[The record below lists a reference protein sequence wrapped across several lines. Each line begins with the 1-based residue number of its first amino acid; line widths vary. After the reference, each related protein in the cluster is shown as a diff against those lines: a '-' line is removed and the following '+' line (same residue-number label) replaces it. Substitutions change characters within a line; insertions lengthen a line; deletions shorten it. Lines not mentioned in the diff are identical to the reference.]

1 MRIKE
6 ISMAASA
13 LAMFGVV
20 APLAAQT
27 VSAAGPSSAL
37 SGVAGVTDYSGSE
50 IINNSASADANGKD
64 GTASG
69 LSHAGIGFES
79 DDLILY
85 QVPNFD
91 FGKNNK
97 IGVGTFDMLDSVQ
110 NNSSNRMAVIVDNRF
125 TDPNAVGAKEYN
137 WKLSAQA
144 GDFVDTADSNKKLD
158 TSVAKIVINDS
169 NSKGKVAY
177 NKPKD
182 QNGPHSTGNIYA
194 IDGTPGA
201 FPAGLAMAGNSGN
214 DIVISSSAPVVVAS
228 AANNTQPGASGLV
241 FTNKDSVVLQT
252 IAGGTN
258 KLVPNHV
265 YVAPITWTLTASPL
279 Q

>member
-6 ISMAASA
+6 ISMATSA

-27 VSAAGPSSAL
+27 VNAANPSSAL
-37 SGVAGVTDYSGSE
+37 EGQAGVTDYSGSE
-50 IINNSASADANGKD
+50 ILNNSASADANGSGK
-64 GTASG
+64 ASG

-97 IGVGTFDMLDSVQ
+97 IGVGTFDMLDSVPS
-110 NNSSNRMAVIVDNRF
+110 NSSNRMAVIVDNRF
-125 TDPNAVGAKEYN
+125 TDPGAIVGSKKYN
-137 WKLSAQA
+137 WTLSAQA
-144 GDFVDTADSNKKLD
+144 GDFTDTTDPAKTLD
-158 TSVAKIVINDS
+158 TTVAKIVINDS
-169 NSKGKVAY
+169 NSKGKVQY

-194 IDGTPGA
+194 VDGTPGA
-201 FPAGLAMAGNSGN
+201 LPTGLSMGN
-214 DIVISSSAPVVVAS
+214 DIVISGNTPANVAV
-228 AANNTQPGASGLV
+228 ADDNTQPGATGLV
-241 FTNKDSVVLQT
+241 FSNKDSAVLQT

>member
-50 IINNSASADANGKD
+50 IINNSASADANG
-64 GTASG
+64 SG
-69 LSHAGIGFES
+69 KATGKSQAGIGFES
-79 DDLILY
+79 GDLILY

-97 IGVGTFDMLDSVQ
+97 IGVGTFDMLDSVP
-110 NNSSNRMAVIVDNRF
+110 NNNSNRMAVIVDNRF
-125 TDPNAVGAKEYN
+125 TSTSTAAKKDYN
-137 WKLSAQA
+137 WTLSAHA
-144 GDFVDTADSNKKLD
+144 GDFADTAGGTSLTSSN
-158 TSVAKIVINDS
+158 AKIVINDS
-169 NSKGKVAY
+169 TFKDFVKYA
-177 NKPKD
+177 KPND
-182 QNGPHSTGNIYA
+182 QNTTHKTGAIYEVA
-194 IDGTPGA
+194 NVSDTMDG
-201 FPAGLAMAGNSGN
+201 LSMNN
-214 DIVISSSAPVVVAS
+214 DIDISSKEAVIAEAKDSKAPGTV
-228 AANNTQPGASGLV
+228 GLV
-241 FTNKDSVVLQT
+241 FTGKKSAVLQT
-252 IAGGTN
+252 IAGHTN
-258 KLVPNHV
+258 DIVPTHV
-265 YVAPITWTLTASPL
+265 YVAPITWTLTSSLL

>member
-6 ISMAASA
+6 ISMATSA
-13 LAMFGVV
+13 LAMFSVA

-27 VSAAGPSSAL
+27 VNADSAL
-37 SGVAGVTDYSGSE
+37 EGQAGVTDYSGSE
-50 IINNSASADANGKD
+50 ILNNSASAAANGSGK
-64 GTASG
+64 ASG
-69 LSHAGIGFES
+69 VSHAGVGFES
-79 DDLILY
+79 GDLILY

-97 IGVGTFDMLDSVQ
+97 IGVGTFDMLDSVS

-125 TDPNAVGAKEYN
+125 TDPTAVGAKQYN
-137 WKLSAQA
+137 WTLSAQA
-144 GDFVDTADSNKKLD
+144 GDFTDTTDPTKTLD
-158 TSVAKIVINDS
+158 TTVAKIVINDS
-169 NSKGKVAY
+169 NSTGKVEY

-182 QNGPHSTGNIYA
+182 QNGPHSTGNIYE
-194 IDGTPGA
+194 IDGTPVA
-201 FPAGLAMAGNSGN
+201 LPTGLSMGN
-214 DIVISSSAPVVVAS
+214 DIVISGNTPANVAT
-228 AANNTQPGASGLV
+228 ADDNTQPGATGLV
-241 FTNKDSVVLQT
+241 FTKNDSAVLQT

>member
-50 IINNSASADANGKD
+50 IINNSASADANG
-64 GTASG
+64 SG
-69 LSHAGIGFES
+69 KATGKSQAGIGFES
-79 DDLILY
+79 GDLILY

-97 IGVGTFDMLDSVQ
+97 IGVGTFDMLDSVP
-110 NNSSNRMAVIVDNRF
+110 NNNSNRMAVIVDNRF
-125 TDPNAVGAKEYN
+125 TDPTAVGAKNYN
-137 WKLSAQA
+137 WTLSAQA
-144 GDFVDTADSNKKLD
+144 DDFTDTADHTKTLD
-158 TSVAKIVINDS
+158 TTVAKIVINDS
-169 NSKGKVAY
+169 NSTGKVEY

-182 QNGPHSTGNIYA
+182 QNGLHSTGNIYEIA
-194 IDGTPGA
+194 GTPGA
-201 FPAGLAMAGNSGN
+201 LPTGLKMGN
-214 DIVISSSAPVVVAS
+214 DIVISGNTPATVAT
-228 AANNTQPGASGLV
+228 ADKNTQPGATGLV
-241 FTNKDSVVLQT
+241 FTKNDSAVLQT